1 MQITFVFDTE
11 KDDAQ
16 TLINMLEEFI
26 ESSDVIGEAVVKELK
41 SSIITTR
48 KVDKRYRLSFDEVQ
62 EIRKACENGAT
73 LAELS
78 RKYGVSPQNISLIKN
93 NKTRLHY

>member
-26 ESSDVIGEAVVKELK
+26 ESSAVVDEAVVKELK
-41 SSIITTR
+41 SSTITTR
-48 KVDKRYRLSFDEVQ
+48 KVDKRYKLSFDEVQ
-62 EIRKACENGAT
+62 EIRKACKNGAP
-73 LAELS
+73 LSELS
-78 RKYGVSPQNISLIKN
+78 KKYGVSQQNISLIKN